1 LIPIVALTVAAWG
14 AELDPYR
21 RIFKHRTAAPPPSS
35 AGPMP
40 YWDIEHYGINVWLKP
55 SIPAVAGTTR
65 VVARASVEN
74 PSQIRLHA
82 RGPVVT
88 AVTMA
93 GEDLAFSQT
102 EPFVT
107 ASIPEGVPAG
117 SVQEFIFTYTVT
129 EFDDDWMGL
138 NWGDPIHTFH
148 EPRSARTWLV
158 VYDDPADKATLKWEI
173 RAPSELTVVANGVR
187 GDGVPMPYDT
197 TQHTFS
203 FDQPIATYLM
213 ALHAGTYGHHAD
225 ASGPVT
231 IDTWAHPDLLEA
243 AVEDFSTTGAILR
256 HFESALV
263 PYPWTHYANVTAPFS
278 GAMEHTTVT
287 TFGEDLI
294 GSPSAEIINAH
305 ELMHHWFGNLV
316 TPSEWPEIWLNEGFA
331 SYGEVLWVEHTL
343 GEAAA
348 MDYVQ
353 TQINSY
359 FAWQAIEG
367 VSSLYDPDYMW
378 GGLVYD
384 KGSVVVHMLRN
395 VVGDDA
401 FFDGLQRYLVSHAH
415 ANASTGDL
423 QDAMEHSH
431 GSDLSWFFDEW
442 VFQAGDPSYRWGLS
456 QTEVE
461 AGVWQVDVHITQEA
475 PGSWSIGIPMR
486 IELASGE
493 AFELSAN
500 SADGTQVTSFC
511 FSSPVSDADFDP
523 HGHRL
528 YFQALRLDGAF
539 TPAPNACAEPSNE
552 PGTDTGSSMDT
563 GAQTTGPAPVSTGAG
578 DNEQPK
584 GCGCGSATSA
594 RLLWLAWL
602 PLTVILRRR
611 VRAPL
616 THQ

>member
-1 LIPIVALTVAAWG
+1 MIPLLVLTAASWG

-21 RIFKHRTAAPPPSS
+21 RAFKHRPAAPPPTS

-55 SIPAVAGTTR
+55 GIPAVTGTTR

-93 GEDLAFSQT
+93 GEDLSFSQA

-107 ASIPEGVPAG
+107 VSIPDGVPAG
-117 SVQEFIFTYTVT
+117 SVQEFMFTYTVT
-129 EFDDDWMGL
+129 DFDDDWMGL
-138 NWGDPIHTFH
+138 NWGDPIHSFH

-158 VYDDPADKATLKWEI
+158 VYDDPADKATLHWEI

-187 GDGVPMPYDT
+187 GASVPMPYGT
-197 TQHTFS
+197 TQHTFA

-213 ALHAGTYGHHAD
+213 ALHAGTYDHHAD
-225 ASGPVT
+225 TSGPVT
-231 IDTWAHPDLLEA
+231 VDTWAPPDLLDA
-243 AVEDFSTTGAILR
+243 AVEDFSTTGAIIS
-256 HFESALV
+256 HFESKLI

-294 GSPSAEIINAH
+294 GGPSAEIINAH
-305 ELMHHWFGNLV
+305 EVMHHWFGNLV
-316 TPSEWPEIWLNEGFA
+316 TLSDWSEIWLNEGLA
-331 SYGEVLWVEHTL
+331 SYGEVLWVEQTL

-348 MDYVQ
+348 KDYVQ
-353 TQINSY
+353 TQIGSY

-367 VSSLYDPDYMW
+367 ISSLHDPDYMW

-384 KGSVVVHMLRN
+384 KGSVVVHVLRS
-395 VVGDDA
+395 VMGDDA
-401 FFDGLQRYLVSHAH
+401 FFDGLQRYLMANAH

-423 QDAMEHSH
+423 QQAMEESH
-431 GSDLSWFFDEW
+431 GGDLGWFFDDW
-442 VFQAGDPSYRWGLS
+442 VFQAGDPSYRWGLT
-456 QTEVE
+456 QREVE
-461 AGVWQVDVHITQEA
+461 AGVWQADVHITQEA
-475 PGSWSIGIPMR
+475 PGRWSIGIPMR

-493 AFELSAN
+493 SFDLSAN

-511 FSSPVSDADFDP
+511 LNSPVVDAEFDP
-523 HGHRL
+523 HGQRL
-528 YFQALRLDGAF
+528 YFQALRLDGGFSA
-539 TPAPNACAEPSNE
+539 APNACTEPSTE
-552 PGTDTGSSMDT
+552 PGNDTGRLLDT
-563 GAQTTGPAPVSTGAG
+563 GAQTTERTPDATGTD
-578 DNEQPK
+578 DNKQPE
-584 GCGCGSATSA
+584 GCGCGTAPSS
-594 RLLWLAWL
+594 RLLWLALL
-602 PLTVILRRR
+602 PLAVILRRR
-611 VRAPL
+611 A
-616 THQ
+616 